1 MGIKLRRKTAQPVSE
16 IVTDVFKSMGLSYGM
31 NNHLIFE
38 AWERISGAGPYT
50 VKRFFRDGKLYITLN
65 SSVVRS
71 QLQIQESILLEK
83 IKGDLASVSGFSTQS
98 AKCPDPLFSTE
109 ASKRTDG
116 QMDPKIFV
124 KQLILK

>member
-65 SSVVRS
+65 RTIKEIWMMC
-71 QLQIQESILLEK
+71 QQNHRRIFWNILN
-83 IKGDLASVSGFSTQS
+83 S
-98 AKCPDPLFSTE
+98 
-109 ASKRTDG
+109 
-116 QMDPKIFV
+116 
-124 KQLILK
+124 

>member
-71 QLQIQESILLEK
+71 QLQIQESINAE
-83 IKGDLASVSGFSTQS
+83 LAS
-98 AKCPDPLFSTE
+98 DPLFSTE

>member
-16 IVTDVFKSMGLSYGM
+16 VVTDVLKSMGLSYGM
-31 NNHLIFE
+31 NSHLIFE

-71 QLQIQESILLEK
+71 QLKIQESILLEK
-83 IKGDLASVSGFSTQS
+83 INAELAS
-98 AKCPDPLFSTE
+98 DPLFSTGLRGGSNGE
-109 ASKRTDG
+109 QVTQG
-116 QMDPKIFV
+116 FV
-124 KQLILK
+124 RQLILK

>member
-71 QLQIQESILLEK
+71 QLKIQESILLEK
-83 IKGDLASVSGFSTQS
+83 INAELAS
-98 AKCPDPLFSTE
+98 DPLFSTE